1 MDRMGEKGRWMIFYG
16 GLALLG
22 ICMGH
27 NGHESRLMES
37 IVDV

>member
-1 MDRMGEKGRWMIFYG
+1 MGKEGRLMKFHG
-16 GLALLG
+16 GLALLS

-27 NGHESRLMES
+27 DGHDARLMES